1 MKSKNILFFH
11 LCTILAVVLLS
22 FGCSQVAQLEIE
34 PAASW
39 QQVADYAREHLPLE
53 GRLLQKSDG
62 FVYLKVD
69 DAYIHRLFP
78 MLDLQDEGFKEPPYF
93 RSPEAP
99 GAHISVFYADEHVR
113 PIELGRHYT
122 FALED
127 IEIVHPSP
135 YTSYAILQVKA
146 PELEKLRQKYGLSP
160 KLFGHEFHI
169 TLAKKTQHRQ
179 DRRQYD

>member
-1 MKSKNILFFH
+1 MKYKKAFFFP
-11 LCTILAVVLLS
+11 LCTFLAVVLLS
-22 FGCSQVAQLEIE
+22 FGCSQVEQLEIE
-34 PAASW
+34 PTTAW
-39 QQVADYAREHLPLE
+39 QQVVDYAREHLPLE
-53 GRLLQKSDG
+53 GQLMQKSDG

-78 MLDLQDEGFKEPPYF
+78 MLDLQDEGFREPPYF

-99 GAHISVFYADEHVR
+99 GAHISIFYADEHVR
-113 PIELGRHYT
+113 PAELGHHYT
-122 FALED
+122 FKLED

-146 PELEKLRQKYGLSP
+146 PELEELRQKYGLSP

-169 TLAKKTQHRQ
+169 TLAKKTQHYYKRH
-179 DRRQYD
+179 D